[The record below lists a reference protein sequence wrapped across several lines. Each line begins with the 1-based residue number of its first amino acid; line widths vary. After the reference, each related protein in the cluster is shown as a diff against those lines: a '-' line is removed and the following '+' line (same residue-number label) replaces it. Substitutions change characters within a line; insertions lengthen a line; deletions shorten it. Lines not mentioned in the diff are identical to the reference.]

1 MSQCGWFYQGL
12 LDVYLG
18 GLVCIHWGCND
29 IQWQHALTDGLTH
42 NAIPIG
48 GLPSCYATREQH
60 LQYIPTS
67 TKL

>member
-1 MSQCGWFYQGL
+1 MF
-12 LDVYLG
+12 
-18 GLVCIHWGCND
+18 
-29 IQWQHALTDGLTH
+29 IQEALFVSTEAAMIYNGNALTGGLTH
-42 NAIPIG
+42 RLYDAIPIG